1 MPVMSNTSSA
11 FIINNAILAA
21 KLARKAGNRLSV
33 HGISLTEYLVMDYLC
48 QCPQEVSRIELA
60 EYLGMSASGVTR
72 LLLPMEKNGV
82 VEKVQNPRDARQSL
96 VRLSKAGKSLYK
108 DARVSFTHI
117 AEELTSGVSEA
128 QLSKALELL
137 VKLG

>member
-1 MPVMSNTSSA
+1 MSTTSA
-11 FIINNAILAA
+11 NLVIQNALLAA

-48 QCPQEVSRIELA
+48 RCTQEVSRIELA
-60 EYLGMSASGVTR
+60 EHIGMSASGVTR

-96 VRLSKAGKSLYK
+96 VRLSKTGKTLYK
-108 DARVSFTHI
+108 DATVSFTHI
-117 AEELTSGVSEA
+117 ADDLTSALSEA
-128 QLSKALELL
+128 QKNKAIELL
-137 VKLG
+137 TKLG

>member
-1 MPVMSNTSSA
+1 MSNPSA
-11 FIINNAILAA
+11 TLVIQNALLAA

-82 VEKVQNPRDARQSL
+82 VEKVQNPRDARQSQ
-96 VRLSKAGKSLYK
+96 VRLSNTGKTLYE
-108 DARVSFTHI
+108 DAATSFGHI
-117 AEELTSGVSEA
+117 ADDLTSVLSEP
-128 QLSKALELL
+128 QKGKAIELL
-137 VKLG
+137 TRLV

>member
-1 MPVMSNTSSA
+1 MSNTSSA

>member
-1 MPVMSNTSSA
+1 MSNTSSA

-60 EYLGMSASGVTR
+60 GYLGMSASGVTR

-96 VRLSKAGKSLYK
+96 VRLSKTGKLLYK

>member
-1 MPVMSNTSSA
+1 MPNTSSA
-11 FIINNAILAA
+11 FIIQNAILSA

-96 VRLSKAGKSLYK
+96 VRLSKTGKSLYQ
-108 DARVSFTHI
+108 DASVSFTHI
-117 AEELTSGVSEA
+117 AEELTSGLSET
-128 QLSKALELL
+128 QLSKAVELL

>member
-1 MPVMSNTSSA
+1 MSNTSSA

-96 VRLSKAGKSLYK
+96 VRLSKTGKLLYK
-108 DARVSFTHI
+108 DASVSFTHI

>member
-1 MPVMSNTSSA
+1 MSNNSA
-11 FIINNAILAA
+11 SLVIQNALLAA
-21 KLARKAGNRLSV
+21 KLARRAGNRLSV

-48 QCPQEVSRIELA
+48 GCPQEVSRIELA

-96 VRLSKAGKSLYK
+96 VRLTKTGKTLYK
-108 DARVSFTHI
+108 DATTSFTHI
-117 AEELTSGVSEA
+117 ADDLTSALSET
-128 QLSKALELL
+128 QKNKAIELL
-137 VKLG
+137 EKLL

>member
-1 MPVMSNTSSA
+1 MSNSSA
-11 FIINNAILAA
+11 NLIIQNALLAA

-33 HGISLTEYLVMDYLC
+33 HGISLTEYLVMDYLH

-96 VRLSKAGKSLYK
+96 VRLSKSGKTLYS
-108 DARVSFTHI
+108 DAASSFTHI
-117 AEELTSGVSEA
+117 AEDLTSVLSEP
-128 QLSKALELL
+128 QKGKAIELL
-137 VKLG
+137 TRLV

>member
-1 MPVMSNTSSA
+1 MSDSSSSL
-11 FIINNAILAA
+11 IIQNALLAA

-33 HGISLTEYLVMDYLC
+33 HGISLSEYLAMDYLS
-48 QCPQEVSRIELA
+48 QCAQEVPRIELA

-96 VRLSKAGKSLYK
+96 VRLSKTGQSLYG
-108 DARVSFTHI
+108 DAATSFAHI
-117 AEELTSGVSEA
+117 AEDLTSVLSEA
-128 QLSKALELL
+128 QKSKAIELL
-137 VKLG
+137 ARLV